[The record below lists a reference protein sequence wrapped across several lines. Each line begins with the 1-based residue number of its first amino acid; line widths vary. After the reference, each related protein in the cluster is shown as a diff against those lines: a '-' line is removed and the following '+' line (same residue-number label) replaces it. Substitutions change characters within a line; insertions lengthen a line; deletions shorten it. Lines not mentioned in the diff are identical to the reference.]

1 MAHDPTDGYGEKPL
15 PHTRSGRIPQWM
27 IDESLGLPPR
37 YPSPWREASP
47 MDLDVHLGRGRDGQS
62 PDRSSGPSPSRGTHG
77 RRRQQGRL
85 RRVLNVS
92 GVIALLAAG
101 SAWAFYRGVNEHAA
115 SNLPVP
121 PPGIVT
127 RAIPDNPAS
136 AAPTSTGRVQVTFA
150 DQADVWLAH
159 VGHPTPSIESA
170 VPLGTPAPVTA
181 TSDSFRFL
189 GGGRSSSGHVAAY
202 DPCRPIHYVISDRA
216 PGEADRF
223 LKAAISRTSQATGL
237 KFVDDGATDEAP
249 SEQRKAFQPDRY
261 GDRWAPVLV
270 AWSTPGLV
278 PDLKGDVVGTGGSA
292 AVAVSGRAPVYV
304 SGQVALDAPQIA
316 QVLTRPGGDAIV
328 QGIIEHELGHLV
340 GLDHVDDPT
349 QLMFPVTTPGVT
361 DFAAGDLTG
370 LSILGQGRCAPEL

>member
-1 MAHDPTDGYGEKPL
+1 MVHDPTRGDGEKPL
-15 PHTRSGRIPQWM
+15 PRTRSGRIPQWK

-47 MDLDVHLGRGRDGQS
+47 MDLDVHLGRGRDGQPPGHQS
-62 PDRSSGPSPSRGTHG
+62 WPPPSHRK
-77 RRRQQGRL
+77 RGRL
-85 RRVLNVS
+85 RRALNVM
-92 GVIALLAAG
+92 GAIVLLASG
-101 SAWAFYRGVNEHAA
+101 GAWAFYRGVNQHTA
-115 SNLPVP
+115 SNPTPPV
-121 PPGIVT
+121 IVT
-127 RAIPDNPAS
+127 RAVPNGPAP
-136 AAPTSTGRVQVTFA
+136 AVQPSTGHVQVTFA
-150 DQADVWLAH
+150 DQADVWFAH
-159 VGHPTPSIESA
+159 VGRPTPSVESA
-170 VPLGTPAPVTA
+170 VRLGTPAPVTV

-189 GGGRSSSGHVAAY
+189 GGGRSSSGQVAAY
-202 DPCRPIHYVISDRA
+202 DPCRPIHYVISDGA
-216 PGEADRF
+216 PDGADR
-223 LKAAISRTSQATGL
+223 LVKAAIGRTSKATGL

-249 SEQRKAFQPDRY
+249 SERRNAFQPNRY
-261 GDRWAPVLV
+261 GDRWAPVLI
-270 AWSTPGLV
+270 AWTTPTQV

-316 QVLTRPGGDAIV
+316 QVLTRPRGNAIV